1 LHIGLAHFGH
11 EHLTTSCNLGFRRE
25 TISACSVPERSA
37 APVQIDG
44 LDDPELVFALAAS
57 ALARQ
62 LDTRIVA
69 RADNVN
75 LSRRSRPRRIIAS
88 GNSFASER
96 TLDRRI
102 FVDNVLRTR
111 RNGHGAQRDCNGNG
125 CIAHPHFGHGF
136 LRVN

>member
-1 LHIGLAHFGH
+1 MMSVKHQDETVFSQIRVCCVALDDRKAEDLKV
-11 EHLTTSCNLGFRRE
+11 LYLG
-25 TISACSVPERSA
+25 ERSS
-37 APVQIDG
+37 ITDY
-44 LDDPELVFALAAS
+44 L
-57 ALARQ
+57 
-62 LDTRIVA
+62 
-69 RADNVN
+69 
-75 LSRRSRPRRIIAS
+75 IIAS